1 MGDSGSGLRIAGA
14 ARRLRMGLA
23 ALLMVPLT
31 LGIAGCD
38 APKMA
43 KAPPKDQQAERK
55 YETRADDVEAA
66 SAADRRAR
74 EEEFEAARAANRRAR
89 EEAAGSRAGEQ
100 PVDDAPTSP
109 APPGAGGGGA
119 APEPETT
126 TAPPPPPARSRS
138 YRAPEPPAPRAEPSD
153 AKRSA
158 QAPSSPA
165 PAPVGS
171 PPPAPDAGV
180 TKPGT
185 AVVDEKS
192 DWDVVPVFFG
202 TDRARATD
210 PKRIAYGSDRGR
222 KLELGRALVTVPKSH
237 EVPNIER
244 PWAIKVPYFDVK
256 IYEQA
261 EDPKQ
266 HFTMKEIQALSRDQF
281 LAFVRERLATS
292 TRYKD
297 HAVIFVHGYNT
308 AFDSAIYRTAQMAYD
323 LKFDGAAFL
332 YSWPSGGTFESY
344 TYDRESAGQS
354 QPFMRDFLNLVVK
367 ETGAKSVSIIAHSM
381 GNQPV
386 LQILRDLKYSKP
398 AGVVISQIILAAPD
412 VDRDNFENIAQEI
425 QGMAKGVTLYAASN
439 DRALSVSRRFNGGI
453 PRAGDVP
460 TTGPLIL
467 SGIDTIDV
475 TAAGMEGLYLNH
487 SSYAENNALLS
498 DIGLIIQTG
507 ERPPDKR
514 FPILQKMKT
523 EHGDYW
529 KYPPKR

>member
-1 MGDSGSGLRIAGA
+1 MRIWSSGLRIADG
-14 ARRLRMGLA
+14 ARRIRLA
-23 ALLMVPLT
+23 LAVLFLVPLA
-31 LGIAGCD
+31 LAISGCD

-43 KAPPKDQQAERK
+43 KAPPKDQQQAEKK
-55 YETRADDVEAA
+55 YE
-66 SAADRRAR
+66 SRRYEYQA
-74 EEEFEAARAANRRAR
+74 EP
-89 EEAAGSRAGEQ
+89 SK
-100 PVDDAPTSP
+100 
-109 APPGAGGGGA
+109 PGAGKPDVASDEAA
-119 APEPETT
+119 APIEA
-126 TAPPPPPARSRS
+126 APPPPEASGRAAPPPVPDAKATAQPPANIRPRSFG
-138 YRAPEPPAPRAEPSD
+138 APKPPSEAPRAE
-153 AKRSA
+153 ARRSA
-158 QAPSSPA
+158 EAPAS
-165 PAPVGS
+165 PAPVGGA
-171 PPPAPDAGV
+171 PAAQPTPPAPDAGV

-202 TDRARATD
+202 TDRARITD

-222 KLELGRALVTVPKSH
+222 KLELGRALITVPKSH

-266 HFTMKEIQALSRDQF
+266 HFTMKEIQSLTREQF
-281 LAFVRERLATS
+281 LAFVKERLATS
-292 TRYKD
+292 SRYKD

-323 LKFDGAAFL
+323 LKFDGAPFL

-354 QPFMRDFLNLVVK
+354 QPFMRDFLDLVVK

-412 VDRDNFENIAQEI
+412 VDRDNFENIAKEI
-425 QGMAKGVTLYAASN
+425 KGMAKGVTLYAASN
-439 DRALSVSRRFNGGI
+439 DRALSVSRRFNGGV

-460 TTGPLIL
+460 TTGPMIL

-487 SSYAENNALLS
+487 SSYAENNALLA

-507 ERPPDKR
+507 ERPPDRR
-514 FPILQKMKT
+514 FPILQKMT
-523 EHGDYW
+523 TDHGDYW